1 MNLIKISQHEVNC
14 HLFFNDQS
22 SHTHYYH
29 VPDDSIL
36 CGHNISNNISSNIL
50 IPFMWPW
57 YLQNVLKNSNI
68 PFSVGCYF
76 AWKPQCAPKILWMI
90 DNCNKFLRNKTKDC
104 ESTFKNKEITALT
117 FFAKKSNF
125 YSKNWKLRISWIIK
139 RFGEHFRLFSQ
150 INVQLAIIK

>member
-1 MNLIKISQHEVNC
+1 MSNRLICTIIIFQMIPFCVAIISRVISQVISW
-14 HLFFNDQS
+14 FNF
-22 SHTHYYH
+22 
-29 VPDDSIL
+29 V
-36 CGHNISNNISSNIL
+36 C
-50 IPFMWPW
+50 PW

-90 DNCNKFLRNKTKDC
+90 DNYNKFLRNKTKDC

-117 FFAKKSNF
+117 FFVKKSNF
-125 YSKNWKLRISWIIK
+125 YSKNWELRISLTIK

>member
-1 MNLIKISQHEVNC
+1 MSNRLIRTIIMFQMIPFCVAIISRVISQVISW
-14 HLFFNDQS
+14 FNF
-22 SHTHYYH
+22 
-29 VPDDSIL
+29 V
-36 CGHNISNNISSNIL
+36 C
-50 IPFMWPW
+50 PW

-117 FFAKKSNF
+117 FFVKKSNF
-125 YSKNWKLRISWIIK
+125 YSKNWELRISLTIK

>member
-1 MNLIKISQHEVNC
+1 MSNRLICTIIIFQMIPFCVAIISRVISQVISW
-14 HLFFNDQS
+14 FNF
-22 SHTHYYH
+22 
-29 VPDDSIL
+29 V
-36 CGHNISNNISSNIL
+36 C
-50 IPFMWPW
+50 PW

-90 DNCNKFLRNKTKDC
+90 DNYNKCLRNKTKDC

-125 YSKNWKLRISWIIK
+125 YSKNWKLRISLTIK